1 MTDFFQIISAK
12 ITALVTVVIITITS
26 IIPGNVSDIDKLANT
41 STATYSATISGSTP
55 SASPI
60 TKSPLGEKQVPKKT
74 PIPSTTPSPSP
85 QKAESSIQE
94 KIWELQNE
102 LQKNNQSKKQ
112 SAESSTPTPT
122 PQLIQISKPTQ
133 MPTPTPVEVSQN
145 GITSLSFKTY
155 WKGEIVFDYFVT
167 VCFPTNQEVVWGKIY
182 LVNSSGRENLVSNT
196 DFRNPPCA
204 QTGGIGLSLK
214 ANGFNEL
221 GTYTLKVVIDNP
233 PQIKTATSTI
243 GPPQ

>member
-12 ITALVTVVIITITS
+12 ITAFVTVVMITVTS
-26 IIPGNVSDIDKLANT
+26 ILPGATSHVNKSSDT
-41 STATYSATISGSTP
+41 SIASSSAIVSGSSP
-55 SASPI
+55 SASPV
-60 TKSPLGEKQVPKKT
+60 TKFPSGEKQVPKKT
-74 PIPSTTPSPSP
+74 PSSSITPTPSP
-85 QKAESSIQE
+85 QKTDSVIQE

-102 LQKNNQSKKQ
+102 LQKNNQLKKQ
-112 SAESSTPTPT
+112 PVESPTPT
-122 PQLIQISKPTQ
+122 ATPQVIQIPKTTPS
-133 MPTPTPVEVSQN
+133 PTPVEISQN

-155 WKGEIVFDYFVT
+155 WHGEIVFDYFIT

-182 LVNSSGRENLVSNT
+182 LVNSSGVESLVSNT

-204 QTGGIGLSLK
+204 QTGAIGNSLR

-233 PQIKTATSTI
+233 SQIKTATSTI

>member
-1 MTDFFQIISAK
+1 MFQDLLHV
-12 ITALVTVVIITITS
+12 ITTFITVVIVTISTL
-26 IIPGNVSDIDKLANT
+26 PGAILHINKPVNT
-41 STATYSATISGSTP
+41 SVATSSATISESPLP
-55 SASPI
+55 SASPT
-60 TKSPLGEKQVPKKT
+60 TKSPPGEKQIPKK
-74 PIPSTTPSPSP
+74 IPSSSTTPSPSP
-85 QKAESSIQE
+85 QKTDSAIHD